1 MCLLPCF
8 FASCQYI
15 IPVLRVHKEDVG
27 TKKGIVRSVA
37 NDALLMYLWQ
47 WLCVVWSHAVSAM
60 SECLDALLDVPHEG
74 TETEEWVV
82 NIELVK
88 FIEETVNLLVFD
100 DGDDGTVH

>member
-1 MCLLPCF
+1 MCLSPYF

-74 TETEEWVV
+74 TESEEWVV
-82 NIELVK
+82 NVELVK

>member
-1 MCLLPCF
+1 MCLSPYF